1 MNVKHRVWIKGITR
15 STLTDLASKFQPIG
29 ILETSVTED
38 GYLEI
43 EGPAIEVKD
52 RHVEAYLKDEVA
64 LIQVGDRQYG
74 IGLQGLSEER
84 QQSLLHVLAGVLSRV
99 HNRAETQTTHKIR
112 RQLQN
117 LIGIVP

>member
-15 STLTDLASKFQPIG
+15 STLTDLASKFQP
-29 ILETSVTED
+29 
-38 GYLEI
+38 I